1 MSLKFIYLS
10 TDVIITYLFIIGCN
24 NNLFI
29 FSPLEVELLKT
40 FCSTET
46 FLPPGNK
53 NQKEREGKLK
63 KKQKKDKINLFDLPG
78 EPPPML
84 GGSKSMPAGFAG
96 RFGDEATV
104 PEAF

>member
-1 MSLKFIYLS
+1 MSLKFIYLL

-63 KKQKKDKINLFDLPG
+63 KNKKRTKLIYLTY
-78 EPPPML
+78 L
-84 GGSKSMPAGFAG
+84 GNPHQC
-96 RFGDEATV
+96 
-104 PEAF
+104 

>member
-1 MSLKFIYLS
+1 M
-10 TDVIITYLFIIGCN
+10 
-24 NNLFI
+24 
-29 FSPLEVELLKT
+29 EVELLKT

-46 FLPPGNK
+46 LLPANRNHRKG
-53 NQKEREGKLK
+53 RVTK
-63 KKQKKDKINLFDLPG
+63 KKQKKMDKINLFDLPG
-78 EPPPML
+78 EPPML

>member
-1 MSLKFIYLS
+1 MDAITIYLFS
-10 TDVIITYLFIIGCN
+10 HLWKLSCSKHSVVLKLFYH
-24 NNLFI
+24 
-29 FSPLEVELLKT
+29 LETKIKRKGRVT
-40 FCSTET
+40 
-46 FLPPGNK
+46 
-53 NQKEREGKLK
+53 K
-63 KKQKKDKINLFDLPG
+63 KKNKKNDKINLFDLPG